1 MTKGKL
7 NIPTKQTIPEKR
19 QMPAGA
25 ATKSPLTK
33 FNPFP
38 GQGNS
43 IRQGLQSSYRR
54 QINNLVL

>member
-25 ATKSPLTK
+25 ATKPPLTK

-38 GQGNS
+38 
-43 IRQGLQSSYRR
+43 
-54 QINNLVL
+54 